1 VRILHMTDLLFELV
15 ENLRCDMVFIK
26 QAFSSA
32 YYLLRTEYCSEE
44 VGACPRVEMTGRH
57 GDVETKRHDTQYARR
72 LTHNAILRLSQFRN
86 LRAAAG
92 GRANLYQVTS
102 LAPRGR
108 G

>member
-44 VGACPRVEMTGRH
+44 VGACPQAEMTERH
-57 GDVETKRHDTQYARR
+57 HTHHTYTAPAQPVIASRRRRTCQSLPSYVPRPSWERVRVRGLIAR
-72 LTHNAILRLSQFRN
+72 
-86 LRAAAG
+86 
-92 GRANLYQVTS
+92 
-102 LAPRGR
+102 
-108 G
+108 